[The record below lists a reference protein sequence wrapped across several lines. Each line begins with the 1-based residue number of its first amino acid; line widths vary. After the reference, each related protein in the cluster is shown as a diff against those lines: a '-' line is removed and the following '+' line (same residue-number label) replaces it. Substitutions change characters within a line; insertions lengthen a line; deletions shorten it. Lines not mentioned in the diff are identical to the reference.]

1 MITANHLLLH
11 TDTIFEGLLSD
22 GLFVGML
29 ILLFVAIISLIY
41 KYFKKK

>member
-1 MITANHLLLH
+1 MTTANDLLLH

-22 GLFVGML
+22 GIFVGML
-29 ILLFVAIISLIY
+29 TLLFVAIISLIY